1 MIKRL
6 ILLTAIFGFA
16 VSCNDYEDDFANL
29 NNQLN
34 GVNAKLD
41 NIQSAVDGIA
51 GVQLELLNINSALA
65 AISSSIADLPTVED
79 IADLTSLINST
90 SSSLAAQMSNLDSD
104 LQAVAANI
112 IAKLDAMEDIIE
124 NGFLAVNTS
133 LTALSA
139 NIQII
144 DGEIEVLQTTV
155 DANGNLISANGT
167 KLIDLASAVSVV
179 DGKIVAVDGK
189 LDDILANLTGQLS
202 AMLQDIT
209 AQFASVNSE
218 LDDIDT
224 TLASNQAEALIWY
237 LNTMSGIGRVEVDL
251 AALDA
256 QNATILQQ
264 LAGMLTVV
272 QNGFATQSAELTAT
286 ETAILAEITL
296 VQQSLATTLLEIAGL
311 ETLVIAIQN
320 SVDANDTSVD
330 SQLAV
335 INGLI
340 QTLQSDLTTLLEST
354 TTIYQ
359 GDLTITNSAQLD
371 YAVELDNKVMVING
385 AVTVDSNFAT
395 DAALLASLNGVM
407 DKFKTVTGA
416 VDITSASDLT
426 MSNLNS
432 VGGNYTLTGF
442 NITDSALASVAGN
455 AVYNYNSDSYVE
467 QNLVNVGG
475 SLTISNNGAATVDFS
490 NLATVTGFV
499 INDGAANPAVTNTL
513 VNTDTITL
521 GAGITDADVAA
532 VGGSPAVITLSI
544 TADSADPLSVS
555 TAASFTVL
563 GDTFDVP
570 AVTLS
575 GATVTST
582 LEDITGNIS
591 ATATGVLTFAANNL
605 GVAASPITVALTS
618 NGSNI
623 DLNDVVA
630 STFTVSDTGA
640 AASDTDFA
648 YNSMTATS
656 FTYISTTASA
666 GAINQF
672 VTTGSATSAWTVGT
686 TSMTSLRNVKFT
698 LLADTDVSGNGTLD
712 ACEQGIV
719 LTGDLSIT
727 TTGSGAGIDVDFG
740 NMIGDLTLSAGGA
753 MNVDSY
759 VAAATTAAIVG
770 DSSITSGTNSDTGA
784 ANMTVNYRVIDC
796 TDPTDT
802 LANRTAYTGVTTGN
816 VTHSAGSANDAGTL
830 TYRGA
835 TNTGTYSGA
844 AAGNMVIGS
853 GLDFTDSFTVTSL
866 KAGATLSFG
875 AATSVAGAISV
886 TGAGAFNGANF
897 SATATRTGD
906 LSISAGGGI
915 TLPTFTSLGASTN
928 AAGAATTYTTTLAT
942 TTGALDISAVTDI
955 AGPATISSTTGA
967 IDASALTHIDTVIGV
982 SSTTGAIDLSSVVTI
997 GTAAAPNATPAVVA
1011 APVDVSVTST
1021 SGDIDLSDL
1030 THVESN
1036 DATIDAGTGALAAAV
1051 LATHTGTAIA
1061 LGGSPMELTALA
1073 SSTGSIDLSGVISTD
1088 HKLDALATFVSMTSS
1103 VPTMILPVYASGTF
1117 DITSTALTAPS
1128 IALADLT
1135 ADSLATLTLTAQASD
1150 IAIGAGDYAS
1160 LATLDITTN
1169 ATGLDSIVLD
1179 AVDDLASATLVGKAD
1194 LLQVM
1199 NNTALT
1205 TLDPSALVNK
1215 GAALTGSKVHIMNND
1230 LLAALE
1236 TGNSKMHEL
1245 KIVGNAALEIID
1257 LTSYLAGGNT
1267 ANDTVTAADL
1277 ATVTFTLDIT
1287 DNAITGTLSP
1297 VNNAGQQTTGLVCA
1311 ELAAEAKL
1319 IAEHLF
1325 GFTQGTVVAQA
1336 DFVGLQATA
1345 NSEDQY
1351 NDNTDFSTAGG
1362 GINTAAEWELM
1373 TAN

>member
-6 ILLTAIFGFA
+6 LLLTAIFGFA

-29 NNQLN
+29 NDQLN

-41 NIQSAVDGIA
+41 NIQTAVDGIA

-79 IADLTSLINST
+79 IAGLANLINST
-90 SSSLAAQMSNLDSD
+90 SSSLAAQMSDLDSD
-104 LQAVAANI
+104 LQAVAASI
-112 IAKLDAMEDIIE
+112 IAELAAMEDMIE

-133 LTALSA
+133 LTALGA

-144 DGEIEVLQTTV
+144 DDEISVLQTGV
-155 DANGNLISANGT
+155 L
-167 KLIDLASAVSVV
+167 DLASAVAIV
-179 DGKIVAVDGK
+179 DGKIVAVDNE
-189 LDDILANLTGQLS
+189 LDTLLSNLTGQL
-202 AMLQDIT
+202 AAQLTDIT
-209 AQFASVNSE
+209 AQFAAVTGV
-218 LDDIDT
+218 ID
-224 TLASNQAEALIWY
+224 ANQSQALIWY
-237 LNTMSGIGRVEVDL
+237 LNTMAGIGRVEVDL
-251 AALDA
+251 EAVDA
-256 QNATILQQ
+256 QNAAILQQ

-272 QNGFATQSAELTAT
+272 QNGFATQSAELTAA
-286 ETAILAEITL
+286 EAAILAEITL

-311 ETLVIAIQN
+311 ETLVNAIQ
-320 SVDANDTSVD
+320 SSIDGTGGVDD
-330 SQLAV
+330 QLAV
-335 INGLI
+335 INALI
-340 QTLQSDLTTLLEST
+340 VSLQSDLTTLLEST

-359 GDLTITNSAQLD
+359 GDVTITNSAQLD

-385 AVTVDSNFAT
+385 AVIVDSNFAT

-416 VDITSASDLT
+416 VTITSASDLT
-426 MSNLNS
+426 MTNLNS

-544 TADSADPLSVS
+544 TADSAEAVSVN

-605 GVAASPITVALTS
+605 GVAAVGGQNPVAASPITVAFTS

-648 YNSMTATS
+648 YNSMLATS
-656 FTYISTTASA
+656 FTYLSTTASA
-666 GAINQF
+666 GNGAMNQF

-686 TSMTSLRNVKFT
+686 TSMTSTRNVKFA

-727 TTGSGAGIDVDFG
+727 TTGTGAGIDVDFG

-753 MNVDSY
+753 LNVDSY
-759 VAAATTAAIVG
+759 VAANTTAAIVG
-770 DSSITSGTNSDTGA
+770 DSSLTSGTNVGTGA
-784 ANMTVNYRVIDC
+784 ANLTVAHRVIDC

-802 LANRTAYTGVTTGN
+802 LANRTSFTGVSTGN
-816 VTHSAGSANDAGTL
+816 VTHSAGSVNDAGVL
-830 TYRGA
+830 TYRGL
-835 TNTGTYSGA
+835 TNTGTYSAA
-844 AAGNMVIGS
+844 AAGNMVIAS
-853 GLDFTDSFTVTSL
+853 GMDFTDSFTVTSL
-866 KAGATLSFG
+866 KAGGTVTFANANG
-875 AATSVAGAISV
+875 GTSVAGAISV

-906 LSISAGGGI
+906 LSISAGEGI

-928 AAGAATTYTTTLAT
+928 ASGAATTYTTTLAT
-942 TTGALDISAVTDI
+942 TTGALNISAVTDI

-967 IDASALTHIDTVIGV
+967 INASALTHIDTVIGV
-982 SSTTGAIDLSSVVTI
+982 SSTTGAIDLSAVTI
-997 GTAAAPNATPAVVA
+997 VGTAAVA
-1011 APVDVSVTST
+1011 AAGQNAAVAAIPVNTSVTST
-1021 SGDIDLSDL
+1021 SGAITL
-1030 THVESN
+1030 TALTSVISN
-1036 DATIDAGTGALAAAV
+1036 DATLNAGTGALAAAS
-1051 LATHTGTAIA
+1051 LASHTGTAIT
-1061 LGGSPMELTALA
+1061 LGGVMELQALA
-1073 SSTGSIDLSGVISTD
+1073 SSTGSIALSGTISND
-1088 HKLDALATFVSMTSS
+1088 HILDALATFVSMTSS

-1128 IALADLT
+1128 IALADLS
-1135 ADSLATLTLTAQASD
+1135 ADALATLTLTAQASD
-1150 IAIGAGDYAS
+1150 ISIAAGDYAA
-1160 LATLDITTN
+1160 LATLAVTT
-1169 ATGLDSIVLD
+1169 AAAGLDSIVLN
-1179 AVDDLASATLVGKAD
+1179 AVDVLASATLAGKAD
-1194 LLQVM
+1194 VLQVM

-1205 TLDPSALVNK
+1205 TLNPAALANK
-1215 GAALTGSKVHIMNND
+1215 GAAATGSKVHIINND
-1230 LLAALE
+1230 ALTAVE
-1236 TGNSKMHEL
+1236 TGTSKMHEL
-1245 KIVGNAALEIID
+1245 KIMGNAALATID
-1257 LTSYLAGGNT
+1257 LTSYLTAGGAASDT
-1267 ANDTVTAADL
+1267 ATAADL

-1287 DNAITGTLSP
+1287 DNAITGTLLP

-1311 ELAAEAKL
+1311 ELAPEAKL
-1319 IAEHLF
+1319 IAAHLF

-1336 DFVGLQATA
+1336 DFVGLQATT
-1345 NSEDQY
+1345 NSEDQF
-1351 NDNTDFSTAGG
+1351 NNTTDFSTAGG
-1362 GINTAAEWELM
+1362 GINTAAEWALM

>member
-6 ILLTAIFGFA
+6 LLLTAIFGFA

-29 NNQLN
+29 NDQLN

-41 NIQSAVDGIA
+41 NIQTAVDGIA

-79 IADLTSLINST
+79 IAGLANLINST
-90 SSSLAAQMSNLDSD
+90 SSSLSAQMSDLDSD
-104 LQAVAANI
+104 LQAVAASI
-112 IAKLDAMEDIIE
+112 IAELAAMEDMIE

-133 LTALSA
+133 LTALGA

-144 DGEIEVLQTTV
+144 DDEISVLQTGV
-155 DANGNLISANGT
+155 L
-167 KLIDLASAVSVV
+167 DLASAVAIV
-179 DGKIVAVDGK
+179 DGKIVAVDNE
-189 LDDILANLTGQLS
+189 LDTLLSNLTGQL
-202 AMLQDIT
+202 AAQLTDIT
-209 AQFASVNSE
+209 AQFAAVTGV
-218 LDDIDT
+218 ID
-224 TLASNQAEALIWY
+224 ANQSQALIWY
-237 LNTMSGIGRVEVDL
+237 LNTMAGIGRVEVDL
-251 AALDA
+251 EAVDA
-256 QNATILQQ
+256 QNAAILQQ

-272 QNGFATQSAELTAT
+272 QNGFATQSAELTAA
-286 ETAILAEITL
+286 EAAILAEITL

-311 ETLVIAIQN
+311 ETLVNAIQ
-320 SVDANDTSVD
+320 SSIDGTGGVDD
-330 SQLAV
+330 QLAV
-335 INGLI
+335 INALI
-340 QTLQSDLTTLLEST
+340 VSLQSDLTTLLEST

-359 GDLTITNSAQLD
+359 GDVTITNSAQLD

-385 AVTVDSNFAT
+385 AVIVDSNFAT

-416 VDITSASDLT
+416 VTVTSASDLT

-544 TADSADPLSVS
+544 TADSAEAVSVN

-605 GVAASPITVALTS
+605 GVAAVGGQNPVAASPITVALTS

-666 GAINQF
+666 GGGAINQF

-727 TTGSGAGIDVDFG
+727 TTGSAAGIDVDFG

-759 VAAATTAAIVG
+759 VAANTTDAILG
-770 DSSITSGTNSDTGA
+770 DSSIISGTNSATGA

-802 LANRTAYTGVTTGN
+802 LANRTSYSGVTTGN
-816 VTHSAGSANDAGTL
+816 VIHDAGSANDAGTL
-830 TYRGA
+830 TYRGLD
-835 TNTGTYSGA
+835 TTGTYSGG
-844 AAGNMVIGS
+844 AAGDMTIG
-853 GLDFTDSFTVTSL
+853 GGMDFYDSFTVTSL
-866 KAGATLSFG
+866 KAGGTLSFG
-875 AATSVAGAISV
+875 GGTTNVHKAISV
-886 TGAGAFNGANF
+886 TGAGTFNGANF
-897 SATATRTGD
+897 AATATRTGD
-906 LSISAGGGI
+906 LSISAGEGI
-915 TLPTFTSLGASTN
+915 TLPTFTSLGASAT

-942 TTGALDISAVTDI
+942 TTGALNISAVTDI
-955 AGPATISSTTGA
+955 AAGATISSTTGA

-982 SSTTGAIDLSSVVTI
+982 SSTTGAIDLSAVTI
-997 GTAAAPNATPAVVA
+997 VGTAATGAGATAVA
-1011 APVDVSVTST
+1011 AIPVNTSVTST
-1021 SGDIDLSDL
+1021 SGAITL
-1030 THVESN
+1030 TALTSVISN
-1036 DATIDAGTGALAAAV
+1036 DATLNAGTGALAAAS
-1051 LATHTGTAIA
+1051 LASHTGTAIT
-1061 LGGSPMELTALA
+1061 LGGVMELQALA
-1073 SSTGSIDLSGVISTD
+1073 SSTGSIALSGTISND
-1088 HKLDALATFVSMTSS
+1088 HILDALATFVSMTSS

-1128 IALADLT
+1128 IALADLS
-1135 ADSLATLTLTAQASD
+1135 ADALVTLTLTAQASD
-1150 IAIGAGDYAS
+1150 IAIGAGDYAALTT
-1160 LATLDITTN
+1160 LAVTTN
-1169 ATGLDSIVLD
+1169 AAGLDSIVLD
-1179 AVDDLASATLVGKAD
+1179 AADALVSATLAGKAD
-1194 LLQVM
+1194 VLQVM

-1205 TLDPSALVNK
+1205 TLNPAGLANK
-1215 GAALTGSKVHIMNND
+1215 GAADTGSKVHIINND
-1230 LLAALE
+1230 ALTAVE
-1236 TGNSKMHEL
+1236 TGTSKMHEL
-1245 KIVGNAALEIID
+1245 KIMGNAELTTID
-1257 LTSYLAGGNT
+1257 LTSYLTAGNAPA

-1287 DNAITGTLSP
+1287 GNKIAGTLSP

-1311 ELAAEAKL
+1311 ELAPEAKL
-1319 IAEHLF
+1319 IAAHLF

-1336 DFVGLQATA
+1336 DFVGLQATT
-1345 NSEDQY
+1345 NSEDQF
-1351 NDNTDFSTAGG
+1351 NNTTDFSTAGG
-1362 GINTAAEWELM
+1362 GINTAAEWALM

>member
-6 ILLTAIFGFA
+6 LLLTAIFGFA

-29 NNQLN
+29 NDQLN

-41 NIQSAVDGIA
+41 NIQTAVDGIA

-79 IADLTSLINST
+79 IAGLANLINST
-90 SSSLAAQMSNLDSD
+90 SSSLAAQMSDLDSD
-104 LQAVAANI
+104 LQAVAASI
-112 IAKLDAMEDIIE
+112 IAELAAMEDMIE

-133 LTALSA
+133 LTALGA

-144 DGEIEVLQTTV
+144 DDEISVLQTGV
-155 DANGNLISANGT
+155 L
-167 KLIDLASAVSVV
+167 DLASAVAIV
-179 DGKIVAVDGK
+179 DGKIVAVDNE
-189 LDDILANLTGQLS
+189 LDTLLSNLTGQL
-202 AMLQDIT
+202 AAQLTDIT
-209 AQFASVNSE
+209 AQFAAVTGV
-218 LDDIDT
+218 ID
-224 TLASNQAEALIWY
+224 ANQSQALIWY
-237 LNTMSGIGRVEVDL
+237 LNTMAGIGRVEVDL
-251 AALDA
+251 EAVDA
-256 QNATILQQ
+256 QNAAILQQ

-272 QNGFATQSAELTAT
+272 QNGFATQSAELTAA
-286 ETAILAEITL
+286 EAAILAEITL

-311 ETLVIAIQN
+311 ETLVNAIQ
-320 SVDANDTSVD
+320 SSIDGTGGVDD
-330 SQLAV
+330 QLAV
-335 INGLI
+335 INALI
-340 QTLQSDLTTLLEST
+340 VSLQSDLTTLLEST

-359 GDLTITNSAQLD
+359 GDVTITNSAQLD

-385 AVTVDSNFAT
+385 AVIVDSNFAT

-416 VDITSASDLT
+416 VTITSASDLT
-426 MSNLNS
+426 MTNLNS

-544 TADSADPLSVS
+544 TADSAEAVSVN

-605 GVAASPITVALTS
+605 GVAAVGGQNPVAASPITVALTS

-648 YNSMTATS
+648 YNSMLATS
-656 FTYISTTASA
+656 FTYLSTTASA
-666 GAINQF
+666 GNGAINKF

-686 TSMTSLRNVKFT
+686 TSMTSLRNVQFT

-770 DSSITSGTNSDTGA
+770 DSSITSGTNSATGA

-802 LANRTAYTGVTTGN
+802 LANRTSFTGVTTGN
-816 VTHSAGSANDAGTL
+816 VTHSAGSVNDAGTL

-844 AAGNMVIGS
+844 AAGNMTIGS

-866 KAGATLSFG
+866 KAGGTLSFG
-875 AATSVAGAISV
+875 AATTVAGAISV
-886 TGAGAFNGANF
+886 TGAGIFNGTNF

-928 AAGAATTYTTTLAT
+928 AAGDATTYTTTLAT

-955 AGPATISSTTGA
+955 AAGATISSTTGA

-982 SSTTGAIDLSSVVTI
+982 SSTTGAIDLSAVTII
-997 GTAAAPNATPAVVA
+997 GTAAVA
-1011 APVDVSVTST
+1011 AGQNTAAVDAIPVNTSVTST
-1021 SGDIDLSDL
+1021 SGAITL
-1030 THVESN
+1030 TALTSVISN
-1036 DATIDAGTGALAAAV
+1036 DATLNAGTGALAAAS

-1061 LGGSPMELTALA
+1061 LGGVMELQALA
-1073 SSTGSIDLSGVISTD
+1073 SSTGSIALSGTISDD
-1088 HKLDALATFVSMTSS
+1088 HILDALATFVSMTSS
-1103 VPTMILPVYASGTF
+1103 VPTMILNVYASGTF

-1128 IALADLT
+1128 IALADLS
-1135 ADSLATLTLTAQASD
+1135 ADALVTLTLTAQASD
-1150 IAIGAGDYAS
+1150 IAIGAGDYAALTT
-1160 LATLDITTN
+1160 LAVTTN
-1169 ATGLDSIVLD
+1169 AAGLDSIVLD
-1179 AVDDLASATLVGKAD
+1179 AADALVSATLAGKAD
-1194 LLQVM
+1194 VLQVM

-1205 TLDPSALVNK
+1205 TLNPAALANK
-1215 GAALTGSKVHIMNND
+1215 GAAQTGSKVHIINND
-1230 LLAALE
+1230 ALTAVE
-1236 TGNSKMHEL
+1236 TGTSKMHEL
-1245 KIVGNAALEIID
+1245 KIMGNAELTTID
-1257 LTSYLAGGNT
+1257 LTSYLTAGNAPA

-1287 DNAITGTLSP
+1287 GNKIAGTLLP
-1297 VNNAGQQTTGLVCA
+1297 VNNAGQQTTGLISA
-1311 ELAAEAKL
+1311 ELAPEAKL
-1319 IAEHLF
+1319 IAAHLF

-1336 DFVGLQATA
+1336 DFVGLQATT
-1345 NSEDQY
+1345 NSEDQF
-1351 NDNTDFSTAGG
+1351 NNTTDFSTAGG
-1362 GINTAAEWELM
+1362 GINTAAEWALM